1 MARRAGGGRTLIEW
15 GRPAARSRREER
27 RRTVK
32 TITWGCALTALAAGL
47 ASPAVA
53 QEQPSPAAAQEAQ
66 APASAAETAP
76 VQEASAPDA
85 NVAGSDVVV
94 TARRREERLQD
105 VPVAATVV
113 DQQQI
118 RQFDLT
124 SVANIRLAAPEI
136 TLDRGFTG
144 SATSISLRGVSSS
157 AIDAGVEQSVLL
169 DFDGMAISRGRIL
182 NDALFDVE
190 SLTVLKGPQAVF
202 FGKNSPGGVVSVR
215 SAAPGKTFN
224 GYIRTGYEFTSNN
237 KQVEAAVGGP
247 IGEGAGARLAVF
259 LSDSDGYIRNQNQG
273 VPNLVFGGVTGTPI
287 LPPAQSKLGAE
298 KKIAVRGTVTYDNGS
313 GFDASV
319 KVLASRYEGQGLQSF
334 SEIMGCP
341 PSRPKPGTVGGLI
354 DPTGDCKLNDRSS
367 QGWADPV
374 ILANWPEVRRNNGG
388 RPYSR
393 NDSFLPVLTLNYDTG
408 NIALTSVTGYYG
420 YDYVSQ
426 GNADATSYAYFW
438 SYSNE
443 ENGSFYQE
451 LRATSSFEGALNFAA
466 GGHYENNNR
475 TLFVGGINGSQP
487 RDPATGRYHTYDNE
501 QNNKSEAWSV
511 FGQLVLNITPQLELA
526 GGARYTRQT
535 NELNSYTTYRNP
547 LATTVSPVGRVVA
560 GEKTQDNVSPEATL
574 TWRPTRDLTIYG
586 AYKTGF
592 LAGGYSNPGIV
603 SSVATID
610 TLSFDEEKVD
620 GGEIG
625 IKGSLLNGRL
635 NASLTGY
642 RYIYKGLPL
651 TSLVALSATA
661 VTYVTQ
667 NAANTKVQGLEF
679 ETSYRGPAGLIL
691 RASASYNDAKFESFD
706 RAQCWTGQTLAQ
718 GCLVD
723 PVTRGTYQ
731 NLSGRPVYR
740 APKWIATAGAV
751 KTFDLA
757 DGLEATINADV
768 RYSSG
773 YFTGVNLNPYSY
785 QNKYL
790 LLNAGAR
797 LGSAGGWSVAVIGR
811 NLTNRRYGTLGIDKP
826 GGIGE
831 VFTVAGEPRA
841 VVLQLETK
849 F

>member
-1 MARRAGGGRTLIEW
+1 MMKAIFYW
-15 GRPAARSRREER
+15 GSACS
-27 RRTVK
+27 
-32 TITWGCALTALAAGL
+32 ALAIAL
-47 ASPAVA
+47 ST
-53 QEQPSPAAAQEAQ
+53 PAAAQEPSDPAAGQEAQ
-66 APASAAETAP
+66 APASAVAEAP
-76 VQEASAPDA
+76 EQEASPPD
-85 NVAGSDVVV
+85 DIVV

-105 VPVAATVV
+105 VPVAASVV
-113 DQQQI
+113 SEAQI
-118 RQFDLT
+118 RQYDLT
-124 SVANIRLAAPEI
+124 SVANIRIAVPEI

-182 NDALFDVE
+182 NDALFDIE

-215 SAAPGKTFN
+215 SAAPGERLN
-224 GYIRTGYEFTSNN
+224 GYIRAGYEFTTDN

-247 IGEGAGARLAVF
+247 IGEGAGARLAIF
-259 LSDSDGYIRNQNQG
+259 LSDSEGYIRNQNQG
-273 VPNLVFGGVTGTPI
+273 VPDLVFGANTGNTF
-287 LPPAQSKLGAE
+287 LPPAQSRLGAE
-298 KKIAVRGTVTYDNGS
+298 KKIALRGTVTYEPG
-313 GFDASV
+313 DAFSASF
-319 KVLASRYEGQGLQSF
+319 KVVASRYEGQSLQSF
-334 SEIMGCP
+334 SEVMGCP
-341 PSRPKPGTVGGLI
+341 PSRTRPGTVGGLI
-354 DPTGDCKLNDRSS
+354 DPTGDCKLDDRSS
-367 QGWADPV
+367 QGWAAPV
-374 ILANWPEVRRNNGG
+374 IIENWPQVRRNNGG

-393 NDSFLPVLTLNYDTG
+393 NDTFLPILTLNYDAG
-408 NIALTSVTGYYG
+408 SIALTSVTGYYG

-426 GNADATSYAYFW
+426 GNADATSYSYFW

-443 ENGSFYQE
+443 QNNSFYQE
-451 LRATSSFEGALNFAA
+451 VRATSSFDGALNFAA
-466 GGHYENNNR
+466 GGHYENNRR

-501 QNNKSEAWSV
+501 QHNKSEAWSI
-511 FGQLVLNITPQLELA
+511 FGQLVFNITPELELA

-535 NELNSYTTYRNP
+535 NELNSFTTYLNP
-547 LATTVSPVGRVVA
+547 AITTQSPVGRKIV

-574 TWRPTRDLTIYG
+574 TWRPTDELTIYG

-592 LAGGYSNPGIV
+592 LAGGYSNPGIL
-603 SSVATID
+603 SAIATID
-610 TLSFDEEKVD
+610 TLSFEEETVD

-625 IKGSLLNGRL
+625 IKANLFDGRL
-635 NASLTGY
+635 NASLTGF
-642 RYIYKGLPL
+642 RYVYKGLPL
-651 TSLVALSATA
+651 TSLVAINATTI
-661 VTYVTQ
+661 TYVTQ
-667 NAANTKVQGLEF
+667 NAANTEVKGLEF
-679 ETSYRGPAGLIL
+679 EGSYRGPAGITL
-691 RASASYNDAKFESFD
+691 RATAAYNRARFESFD

-731 NLSGRPVYR
+731 NLTGRTVYR

-751 KTFDLA
+751 KTFDLGN
-757 DGLEATINADV
+757 DYEATFNADI

-773 YFTGVNLNPYSY
+773 YFTGVNLNPFSY
-785 QNKYL
+785 QKDYL
-790 LLNAGAR
+790 LLNAGAKLTSR
-797 LGSAGGWSVAVIGR
+797 DGWSLAVIGR

-841 VVLQLETK
+841 VVLQAEMK